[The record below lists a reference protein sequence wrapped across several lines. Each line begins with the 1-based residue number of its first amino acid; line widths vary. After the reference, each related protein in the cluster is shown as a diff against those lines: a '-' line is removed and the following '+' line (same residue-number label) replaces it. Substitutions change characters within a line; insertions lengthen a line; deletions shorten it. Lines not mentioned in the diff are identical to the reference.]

1 METLKF
7 KTNINCGGCIAAVT
21 PTLNTLEGVNKWE
34 VDTTTSNKILSIQT
48 ENGITANEVV
58 ESLNKRGYQAQ
69 KI

>member
-21 PTLNTLEGVNKWE
+21 PTLNTLKGINKWE

-48 ENGITANEVV
+48 ENGLTANEVV
-58 ESLNKRGYQAQ
+58 ESLKKRGYQAQ

>member
-48 ENGITANEVV
+48 ENGLTANEVV
-58 ESLNKRGYQAQ
+58 ESLKKRGYQAQ

>member
-21 PTLNTLEGVNKWE
+21 PTLNNLKGVNKWE

-48 ENGITANEVV
+48 ENGLTANEVV
-58 ESLNKRGYQAQ
+58 ESLKKRGYQAQ